1 MIATDL
7 SKQKTLDVDRETI
20 QQINFTGN
28 LENNATIFFI
38 TEKAKKNYFKF
49 FKRDCE
55 SITNVFHNLFCFNII
70 SV

>member
-38 TEKAKKNYFKF
+38 TEKAKKKTILNFSNGTVRVLRTCSTIYFAL
-49 FKRDCE
+49 
-55 SITNVFHNLFCFNII
+55 I
-70 SV
+70 